1 MALRKRSPKVT
12 PTENPRVSEAGSSAA
27 APVGRP
33 APTPVAKRR
42 VGGVAVAVAL
52 AALGGLG
59 AFVGTQANEAK
70 PYLVVNAPV
79 ERGQKIESS
88 MLSSVRVAGD
98 PSVLVPA
105 TEAQQ
110 IQGQVATTDLQPGST
125 ITRTSTATS
134 LGVEDGESL
143 VGLALEVG
151 RLPAREMVA
160 GDHVQVLFTPGN
172 QNTQAG
178 DESQNHDPV
187 AAVIE
192 ASHHDQNSGK
202 TTVDLRVKQA
212 DAQKVATWGAA
223 GTASVIMQGAQK

>member
-1 MALRKRSPKVT
+1 M
-12 PTENPRVSEAGSSAA
+12 
-27 APVGRP
+27 
-33 APTPVAKRR
+33 
-42 VGGVAVAVAL
+42 
-52 AALGGLG
+52 
-59 AFVGTQANEAK
+59 
-70 PYLVVNAPV
+70 
-79 ERGQKIESS
+79 
-88 MLSSVRVAGD
+88 
-98 PSVLVPA
+98 
-105 TEAQQ
+105 
-110 IQGQVATTDLQPGST
+110 ATTDLQPGST